1 MTEKAV
7 EEKKEAQEEAK
18 PVETPKAEA
27 TEAKPEAKPEKTEEK
42 PEAKA
47 EKKEEKPKEEKK
59 EVKEEKKEEKE
70 EAPVKEKKV
79 EKKAAE
85 EDVVEKE
92 FKSAPR
98 ENTLVPSEK
107 YLKAGVHI
115 GTRFKTG
122 EMKRFIYK
130 ERRDGLKVLNVQT
143 LDERIRVAA
152 SFLSNFD
159 LDRIIVVARKL
170 YGQTPAQLFAE
181 AIGARALTGRFVPG
195 SFTNPQGK
203 EFLEPQVIIV
213 SETDADFQAIKE
225 ASAIKVPVVA
235 LASTNNTLKDV
246 DLVIPV
252 NNKGRKSIAL
262 VYWLLAKEL
271 LKAKGEIKKD
281 SEFKKTL
288 EDFEFELKED
298 KKERP
303 QRRFDRRGSR
313 GRDQRRGGRRR

>member
-7 EEKKEAQEEAK
+7 EEKKEVKEEAK
-18 PVETPKAEA
+18 PVEKPKAEA
-27 TEAKPEAKPEKTEEK
+27 KPEPKPEKKE
-42 PEAKA
+42 
-47 EKKEEKPKEEKK
+47 EKKEEKPKEEKAVKK
-59 EVKEEKKEEKE
+59 EEKPVEKEEKKEKE
-70 EAPVKEKKV
+70 V
-79 EKKAAE
+79 KAAE
-85 EDVVEKE
+85 KE
-92 FKSAPR
+92 GEAETEVRRVPR
-98 ENTLVPSEK
+98 ENTLVSSEK

-152 SFLSNFD
+152 KFLSNFE
-159 LDRIIVVARKL
+159 LNRIIVVARKL
-170 YGQTPAQLFAE
+170 YGQTPAQLFADS
-181 AIGARALTGRFVPG
+181 IGARALTGRFVPG

-203 EFLEPQVIIV
+203 EFLEPQAIIV

-225 ASAIKVPVVA
+225 ASTIKVPVVA
-235 LASTNNTLKDV
+235 LASTNNSLKDV

-252 NNKGRKSIAL
+252 NNKGRKSIAM

-271 LKAKGEIKKD
+271 LKAKGEIKSD
-281 SEFKKTL
+281 EEFKKTL

-298 KKERP
+298 KKDRP
-303 QRRFDRRGSR
+303 ARRFDRRNQRGRDDRSR
-313 GRDQRRGGRRR
+313 GRRRR